1 MNMGVSRVEKRCN
14 IPVYRNRDHC
24 VCNFATSKQSKTQKT
39 SEMKRLILALII
51 GLVSAVTVNA
61 QYNYGGLYGNSS
73 YSSKQNASITF
84 RNQSDYTMT
93 LRILYAGGGYYS
105 TVSLRPHTSSKVSFS
120 KSGNFKLKIKAASSY
135 GQVSYHDGGKF
146 SVTCTSSEWTE
157 GEISFQLS
165 SYGSGLGP
173 SISAKQFESNY

>member
-1 MNMGVSRVEKRCN
+1 
-14 IPVYRNRDHC
+14 
-24 VCNFATSKQSKTQKT
+24 
-39 SEMKRLILALII
+39 MKRLILALII
-51 GLVSAVTVNA
+51 GLVSVVTVNA
-61 QYNYGGLYGNSS
+61 QYNYGGSYGNSS

-93 LRILYAGGGYYS
+93 LRILYAGGGYYT
-105 TVSLRPHTSSKVSFS
+105 TVSLRPHTPSKVSFS
-120 KSGNFKLKIKAASSY
+120 KSGNFKIKAASSY

-157 GEISFQLS
+157 GEMSFQLS

>member
-1 MNMGVSRVEKRCN
+1 
-14 IPVYRNRDHC
+14 
-24 VCNFATSKQSKTQKT
+24 
-39 SEMKRLILALII
+39 MKKFILALII
-51 GLVSAVTVNA
+51 GLASIASAEA
-61 QYNYGGLYGNSS
+61 QFNYGGLYANSS
-73 YSSKQNASITF
+73 YSSSQNASITF

-93 LRILYAGGGYYS
+93 IRVLYAGGGYYS
-105 TVSLRPHTSSKVSFS
+105 TVSLRPHSSQKLSFS
-120 KSGNFKLKIKAASSY
+120 KSGSFKLKIKAASSY

-157 GEISFQLS
+157 GEMSFQLS